1 MTWFNRS
8 NQIHTGWAPQYLAH
22 SVQSI
27 AESSHQ
33 PGLRSAN
40 TADYIK
46 RHTQTKFSERC
57 FSHAARNSLPDSIK
71 LTTDTNRFKS
81 LLKTHL
87 IPSCVLTFVSASGQF
102 VSRAI

>member
-1 MTWFNRS
+1 M
-8 NQIHTGWAPQYLAH
+8 
-22 SVQSI
+22 QSI
-27 AESSHQ
+27 TESSHQ
-33 PGLRSAN
+33 PGLR
-40 TADYIK
+40 K

-57 FSHAARNSLPDSIK
+57 LSRAGPAARNSLPDSIK

-87 IPSCVLTFVSASGQF
+87 IPSCILTFVSASGQF